1 MFNGS
6 WQLRLPGLYSEVKY
20 GCNEYADIA
29 GRDGLVGQIL
39 LGWFQIQNFNRALA
53 ALGQTGQVVIGR
65 SGGRFKPR
73 VVLAL
78 SLDEEQRVTD
88 NFVMKGVTILHARR
102 MSQSEWLVLNEIQPK
117 YCSLKAQQLNSAC
130 SGHFT

>member
-1 MFNGS
+1 MDATNTLILLAVTA
-6 WQLRLPGLYSEVKY
+6 W
-20 GCNEYADIA
+20 
-29 GRDGLVGQIL
+29 VGQIL

-88 NFVMKGVTILHARR
+88 NFVMKGVTIFARPANKPK
-102 MSQSEWLVLNEIQPK
+102 LNGLCLIEIQPQILFPK
-117 YCSLKAQQLNSAC
+117 SAATQQALALAISHK
-130 SGHFT
+130 G